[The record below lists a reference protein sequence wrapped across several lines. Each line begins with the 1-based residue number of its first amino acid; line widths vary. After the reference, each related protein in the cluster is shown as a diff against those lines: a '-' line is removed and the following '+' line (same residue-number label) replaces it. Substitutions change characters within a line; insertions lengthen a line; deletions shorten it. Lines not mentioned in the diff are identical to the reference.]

1 MADHLE
7 PLALLQENR
16 RLQAHL
22 EAMTHQLVRLR
33 QANEELRQQ
42 LAERNRMLEAQLKG
56 LELEVKRIR
65 EENAALLEA
74 LGQGLP
80 QKTSLSHQE
89 SRPLK
94 VAAIIPAHNEDR
106 SIAPCLE
113 SLVHQTYPLERI
125 LVVNDGSTDW
135 TELVVTHLRHKYP
148 QIECLTKAADGT
160 LRAGAIN
167 TALKVLYESDCDL
180 VLIGDADA
188 VFAPDL
194 VEQAVRM
201 FQKDERIGGVCS
213 AVELQGQGLLHRLQK
228 LEYGG
233 FNADRVATWQ
243 NILIIHGVCGVYR
256 LKALREVRGYTVGHL
271 IEDYDLTL
279 KLKKKGWKA
288 VFNPKMRVQTKSVSS
303 VRQLARQR
311 IRWYRGGVQVLLDH
325 GLNRFTA
332 LDSFNHIHFL
342 LLLAVI
348 IALVEFGIQATGRW
362 SPQLLWHPI
371 PLMVFSLGWLGGL
384 VQLRWVRNLDW
395 RDVLIRIVLIPELVY
410 YTFLSLLRL
419 YAYGL
424 ELISAR
430 KRW

>member
-1 MADHLE
+1 MSDNLE
-7 PLALLQENR
+7 PLTLLQENR
-16 RLQAHL
+16 SLQALL
-22 EAMTHQLVRLR
+22 EAMTHQLARLR

-42 LAERNRMLEAQLKG
+42 LAERNRVLQAQLRN
-56 LELEVKRIR
+56 LDLEVKRIR
-65 EENAALLEA
+65 EENAALLKA
-74 LGQGLP
+74 LGQELP
-80 QKTSLSHQE
+80 QEASPSHQE

-113 SLVHQTYPLERI
+113 SLAHQTYPLERI

-135 TELVVTHLRHKYP
+135 TELVVTHLRQQYP
-148 QIECLTKAADGT
+148 QIECITKAADGT

-201 FQKDERIGGVCS
+201 FRKDERIGGVCS

-256 LKALREVRGYTVGHL
+256 LKALHEVRGYTVGHL

-288 VFNPKMRVQTKSVSS
+288 VFNPKMRVQTKSVPS

-325 GLNRFTA
+325 GVNRFTA
-332 LDSFNHIHFL
+332 LDSFNHIHFIV
-342 LLLAVI
+342 LLAI
-348 IALVEFGIQATGRW
+348 IGAIVGFGLQATGRW
-362 SPQLLWHPI
+362 NPQLLWHPI
-371 PLMVFSLGWLGGL
+371 PIMVFVLGWLGGL

-395 RDVLIRIVLIPELVY
+395 KDVLIRAVLIPELVY

-424 ELISAR
+424 ELISAK